1 MSQFGTPF
9 RQNKP
14 PKEIAEKPLR
24 SDLTTAPFPHYSLQ
38 TLSPILP
45 VPHIP
50 CPASHVP
57 PILKYGVGTWTG
69 TVGVLCFVFGFDA
82 SSRTEKAHGTGTD
95 IYHREFSREFGSC
108 NITIKAIGKDNR
120 EK

>member
-24 SDLTTAPFPHYSLQ
+24 SDLTTAPFPRYSLQ

-50 CPASHVP
+50 CPVP
-57 PILKYGVGTWTG
+57 CPTHTKVWGGDLDGG
-69 TVGVLCFVFGFDA
+69 TVGDLCFIFRFKALSHNRKSPWDRDTEETSQGQIVESGVDRVF
-82 SSRTEKAHGTGTD
+82 S
-95 IYHREFSREFGSC
+95 
-108 NITIKAIGKDNR
+108 
-120 EK
+120 

>member
-24 SDLTTAPFPHYSLQ
+24 SDLTTAPFPRYSLQ

-50 CPASHVP
+50 CPVP
-57 PILKYGVGTWTG
+57 CPTHTLVWVGHG
-69 TVGVLCFVFGFDA
+69 RGNSRGFML
-82 SSRTEKAHGTGTD
+82 HFQ
-95 IYHREFSREFGSC
+95 I
-108 NITIKAIGKDNR
+108 
-120 EK
+120 

>member
-24 SDLTTAPFPHYSLQ
+24 SDLTTAPFPHYSFQ

-50 CPASHVP
+50 CPVP
-57 PILKYGVGTWTG
+57 CPTHTKVWGGDLDGG
-69 TVGVLCFVFGFDA
+69 TVGDLCFIFRFKA
-82 SSRTEKAHGTGTD
+82 LSRTEKAHGTRTRRK
-95 IYHREFSREFGSC
+95 HR
-108 NITIKAIGKDNR
+108 KDKLLKV
-120 EK
+120 E